1 MPGVPNVAVFDT
13 TFGMAMEEKAYLY
26 AIPHEY
32 FEKYSIRRYGFHGT
46 SHMFVSGEAIKFAA
60 DAEERFLSA
69 VEANK
74 SFKDDRTLCEKHQQM
89 EVIPV
94 AQCACAQQ
102 ELIAHLFG
110 VSDERIHEDLARV
123 ILSR

>member
-1 MPGVPNVAVFDT
+1 MKTDQ
-13 TFGMAMEEKAYLY
+13 LY
-26 AIPHEY
+26 
-32 FEKYSIRRYGFHGT
+32 R
-46 SHMFVSGEAIKFAA
+46 EAIKFAA

-74 SFKDDRTLCEKHQQM
+74 SFKDDRALQEKHQQM
-89 EVIPV
+89 EVTPA

-110 VSDERIHEDLARV
+110 VSDERVHEDIHVL
-123 ILSR
+123 IG

>member
-1 MPGVPNVAVFDT
+1 MKN
-13 TFGMAMEEKAYLY
+13 EQLY
-26 AIPHEY
+26 
-32 FEKYSIRRYGFHGT
+32 R
-46 SHMFVSGEAIKFAA
+46 EAIKFAA

-74 SFKDDRTLCEKHQQM
+74 SFKDDRTL
-89 EVIPV
+89 
-94 AQCACAQQ
+94 CACAQQ

>member
-1 MPGVPNVAVFDT
+1 MKTDQ
-13 TFGMAMEEKAYLY
+13 LY
-26 AIPHEY
+26 
-32 FEKYSIRRYGFHGT
+32 R
-46 SHMFVSGEAIKFAA
+46 EAIKFAA

-74 SFKDDRTLCEKHQQM
+74 SFKDDRALQEKHQQM
-89 EVIPV
+89 EVIPA

-110 VSDERIHEDLARV
+110 VSDERVHEDIHAL
-123 ILSR
+123 ID

>member
-1 MPGVPNVAVFDT
+1 
-13 TFGMAMEEKAYLY
+13 
-26 AIPHEY
+26 
-32 FEKYSIRRYGFHGT
+32 
-46 SHMFVSGEAIKFAA
+46 
-60 DAEERFLSA
+60 
-69 VEANK
+69 
-74 SFKDDRTLCEKHQQM
+74 M
-89 EVIPV
+89 EVIPA